1 MKKVVLFGTGKTA
14 QVMYYHIQRE
24 GGVIAGFAIDREFY
38 SDKTLYNFPVVP
50 FDVVEKKFPPEEYDM
65 MIAIG
70 YKNVNLLR
78 AKRVAQAEEKGYRLV
93 NYVSPSAIIW
103 DNLSLQSNCKIGER
117 TILQPYSDIEKNVFI
132 GSGCIIGH
140 HAKIM
145 KHCFIASGVIVGGGV
160 VIEPYCFL
168 GTGSTIRNDIIV
180 KEASVIGAG
189 VTILE
194 NTEPQSVYL
203 NRSAEKMSITSKSL
217 NLK

>member
-1 MKKVVLFGTGKTA
+1 MKNVVLFGTGKTA

-24 GGVIAGFAIDREFY
+24 GGVVAGFAIDREFY
-38 SDKTLYNFPVVP
+38 SEKNLFNVPVVS
-50 FDVVEKKFPPEEYDM
+50 FDIVEKEFPPADYDM

-78 AKRVAQAEEKGYRLV
+78 AERVTQAEEKGYALI
-93 NYVSPSAIIW
+93 NYVSSSAIIW
-103 DNLSLQSNCKIGER
+103 DDLSLQSNCKIGER
-117 TILQPYSDIEKNVFI
+117 SILQPYSEIEKNVFI

-145 KHCFIASGVIVGGGV
+145 EHCFIASGVIVGGGV

-168 GTGSTIRNDIIV
+168 GSGSIIRNDIIV

-189 VTILE
+189 VTLLE

-203 NRSAEKMSITSKSL
+203 NRSAEKMSVTSKSL